1 MSLLCALGGHEADRS
16 EVYNS
21 GFYFSAC
28 RRCGQDMMRTG
39 ATWQMVPRGHRIV
52 WKTGGRHR
60 HSIEAD
66 YAVYAPVVH
75 REANL
80 PAVKPSYVSW
90 NRQLVRSAGAGIG
103 GGGAASRASVREEP
117 EELAYPY
124 MLALAAIVGAG
135 LQLVLGFGSRS
146 HGY

>member
-28 RRCGQDMMRTG
+28 RRCGQDMMRSG

-52 WKTGGRHR
+52 WKVGNRHR
-60 HSIEAD
+60 HSIEAN
-66 YAVYAPVVH
+66 YAVYAPIVH
-75 REANL
+75 RDSNL

-90 NRQLVRSAGAGIG
+90 NRQLVEIAGAGIG
-103 GGGAASRASVREEP
+103 SGKAPSPSSQEEREEP
-117 EELAYPY
+117 TYPY
-124 MLALAAIVGAG
+124 LLALAAIVGAG
-135 LQLVLGFGSRS
+135 LQLVLSFGSRG
-146 HGY
+146 HY